1 MSIKYIKDKMPHEGI
16 KCLTEK
22 MPKKFMCEKCSFSTD
37 KNSNLQK
44 HFETKKHKS
53 KNVPKIKMSKFSCL
67 LCDYYCDSIKDY
79 NKHCKTKKHINNI
92 ENDIKIENEDDKEDM
107 NVLILKILDENKEMR
122 QLLTQQQEQLR
133 IQQEVHH
140 KEIME
145 LIPRIGNKFN
155 LNVFLNEK
163 CKDAVN
169 WDDFMND
176 LKIDTSNTEKS
187 SITDCV
193 LKTLCNNIQ
202 ELGIYKRPIHCTD
215 IKRKKIYIKHKNN
228 WENDVMI
235 VKEKLK
241 QATNKIQ
248 RKYNILLDTWEKQ
261 HPNWYEN
268 EDETIIFSKLIN
280 KFMADVDEHKCMTII
295 TKNVS
300 IPKLE

>member
-1 MSIKYIKDKMPHEGI
+1 MSIQYIKDKMPHQGI
-16 KCLTEK
+16 KCQTEK
-22 MPKKFMCEKCSFSTD
+22 MPKQFVCEKCSFSTA

-44 HFETKKHKS
+44 HFETQKHKS
-53 KNVPKIKMSKFSCL
+53 KNVQPLKMSKFSCL
-67 LCDYYCDSIKDY
+67 LCNYYSDSIKDY
-79 NKHCKTKKHINNI
+79 NKHCKTKKHLNHI
-92 ENDIKIENEDDKEDM
+92 EKETKIEETDEPKDM
-107 NVLILKILDENKEMR
+107 TAMIIKILDENKEMR
-122 QLLTQQQEQLR
+122 QILTQQQEQMR

-176 LKIDTSNTEKS
+176 LKIDTSNTDTS
-187 SITDCV
+187 TITECV
-193 LKTLCNNIQ
+193 MRTLCNNIQ

-215 IKRKKIYIKHKNN
+215 IKRKKIYIKHKNY
-228 WENDVMI
+228 WENDAMI

-261 HPNWYEN
+261 HPNWHEN

-280 KFMADVDEHKCMTII
+280 KFMADVDENKCMNAI
-295 TKNVS
+295 TKNAS
-300 IPKLE
+300 IPKLD

>member
-1 MSIKYIKDKMPHEGI
+1 MPKEGI
-16 KCLTEK
+16 KCQTEK
-22 MPKKFMCEKCSFSTD
+22 MPNIFECEKCSFSTH

-53 KNVPKIKMSKFSCL
+53 QNVHKIVLSKFSCL
-67 LCDYYCDSIKDY
+67 ICEYYSNSIKDY
-79 NKHCKTKKHINNI
+79 NKHCKTKKHVTNI
-92 ENDIKIENEDDKEDM
+92 EKQKNTTNEILDEINREPDM
-107 NVLILKILDENKEMR
+107 NSMILKILDENKEMR
-122 QLLTQQQEQLR
+122 QILTQQQEQLR

-169 WDDFMND
+169 WDDFMNN
-176 LKIDTSNTEKS
+176 LKIDITNTEKS
-187 SITDCV
+187 NITECIS
-193 LKTLCNNIQ
+193 KTLCNNIQ

-215 IKRKKIYIKHKNN
+215 TKRKKIYIKNKDS
-228 WENDVMI
+228 WENDVLI

-248 RKYNILLDTWEKQ
+248 RKYMILLDTWEKQ
-261 HPNWYEN
+261 HPTWYEN
-268 EDETIIFSKLIN
+268 EDDTITFSKLIN
-280 KFMADVDEHKCMTII
+280 KFMIDVDENKCINAI
-295 TKNVS
+295 TKNIYV
-300 IPKLE
+300 PKLE